1 MMMTIVSIL
10 LFFLVS
16 DDIRFL
22 NKDQFYKQ
30 INRNKITVVEFYAE
44 WNNHN
49 AVNDIKSLKNCD
61 VYRVNIEEEIELK
74 ANYEINVVPTIIV
87 FENGKEKN
95 RYEANV
101 MFQMCPKMFS
111 CNKIQKDIGNI
122 ILEKF
127 R

>member
-1 MMMTIVSIL
+1 MIAIINIL

-16 DDIRFL
+16 DDIKFL

-30 INRNKITVVEFYAE
+30 ISRNKITVVEFYTH
-44 WNNHN
+44 WNSHN
-49 AVNDIKSLKNCD
+49 AINDIKSLKNCD

-74 ANYEINVVPTIIV
+74 VDYKINVVPTVII
-87 FENGKEKN
+87 FENGKEKE

-111 CNKIQKDIGNI
+111 CSKIQDKVGDI